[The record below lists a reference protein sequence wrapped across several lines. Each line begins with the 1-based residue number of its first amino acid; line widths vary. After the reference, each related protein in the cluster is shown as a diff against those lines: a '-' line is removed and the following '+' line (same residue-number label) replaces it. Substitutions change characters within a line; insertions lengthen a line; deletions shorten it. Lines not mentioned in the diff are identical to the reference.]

1 MHACMHACMHVC
13 ASDTTV
19 APALVCAM
27 FQDFGEMMRQ
37 NWLAPVADVSGFEEL
52 PIQRGTVY
60 SYKIKPKHSH
70 IMKILR
76 NKYKRN

>member
-1 MHACMHACMHVC
+1 MHVC
-13 ASDTTV
+13 AADNTV

-60 SYKIKPKHSH
+60 S
-70 IMKILR
+70 L
-76 NKYKRN
+76 

>member
-1 MHACMHACMHVC
+1 MITKTCYNYTVYSRVCVYARTHACMC
-13 ASDTTV
+13 APDTTV
-19 APALVCAM
+19 DPALVCAM

-60 SYKIKPKHSH
+60 SLY
-70 IMKILR
+70 
-76 NKYKRN
+76 N